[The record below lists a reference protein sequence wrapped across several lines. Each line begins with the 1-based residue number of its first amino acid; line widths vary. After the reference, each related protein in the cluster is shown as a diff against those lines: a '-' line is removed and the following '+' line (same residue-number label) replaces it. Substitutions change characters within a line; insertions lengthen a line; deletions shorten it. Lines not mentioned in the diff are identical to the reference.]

1 MVAHRDEDRQFG
13 SSARVSRRAGS
24 GNSMKKAKPNE
35 MREEYQRSDFGT
47 LARGKYAAR
56 VSTATNVVVLEPAI
70 SKVFPK

>member
-1 MVAHRDEDRQFG
+1 
-13 SSARVSRRAGS
+13 
-24 GNSMKKAKPNE
+24 MKKAKPNE